1 MMSALR
7 RLRRSCSFE
16 LPPPSFEFAAVSDE
30 FRDSVSVLFAVALA
44 ETGAEPEAEL
54 LLGETSPPPLLLL
67 EFPCPESDESWLGLI
82 SRSVEL
88 RFNWIQP
95 KNTSVGQNKMGN
107 PQNNQTKQ

>member
-16 LPPPSFEFAAVSDE
+16 LPLPLFGFAAVSDE

-44 ETGAEPEAEL
+44 ETEAGQPEAEL
-54 LLGETSPPPLLLL
+54 LEETSPPPLLLL
-67 EFPCPESDESWLGLI
+67 EFPCPESDESWLGLT

-88 RFNWIQP
+88 RLVGSIGFNQRILL
-95 KNTSVGQNKMGN
+95 
-107 PQNNQTKQ
+107 

>member
-44 ETGAEPEAEL
+44 ETEAEAEL
-54 LLGETSPPPLLLL
+54 LEETSPPPLLLL

-107 PQNNQTKQ
+107 PQNDQTKQ